1 MFSRDELALIWFD
14 YNDLTFLKVE
24 KILREFNHIGD
35 IFDKNLIK
43 NANFAKIGLEE
54 VKAKLLD
61 VEEKVFEEKI
71 ENEFYKYNIS
81 AVTFASKDYPEKLK
95 TIDSPP
101 LVLYVRGD
109 TKLLGKKS
117 IAIVGTRKPTTY
129 GRIVCEKFTRE
140 LSSAGL
146 VTVSGLAYGIDTVV
160 AETTLEVG
168 GKTIAVL
175 AGGLDSVYPSQNKAL
190 SKRVEGNGLLVSE
203 QRIGVK
209 PANYMFVNRNRIVS
223 ALSLGTLIVEAG
235 KNSGT
240 MTTAR
245 HAIEQTRELFVVPG
259 NIYSFQSEGTN
270 NLIDEM
276 PETFTISP
284 ERILFKLKIKKRKI
298 EESAVQVDL
307 VQNKIL
313 NELESEELSF
323 DELSDRTG
331 IKPAEL
337 SSELIKMEMFGLVR
351 KGSSNTYFKMWCFR
365 QNKKL
370 CACKVIFVG

>member
-43 NANFAKIGLEE
+43 NANFAKIVFEE

-190 SKRVEGNGLLVSE
+190 SKRVEENGLLVSE

-245 HAIEQTRELFVVPG
+245 HAIEQARELFVVPG

-351 KGSSNTYFKMWCFR
+351 KGSSNTYFKM
-365 QNKKL
+365 
-370 CACKVIFVG
+370 

>member
-43 NANFAKIGLEE
+43 NANFAKIELEE

-61 VEEKVFEEKI
+61 VEEKLFEEKI
-71 ENEFYKYNIS
+71 ENEFYKHNIS

-175 AGGLDSVYPSQNKAL
+175 AGGLDSIYPSQNKAL

-245 HAIEQTRELFVVPG
+245 HAIEQSRELFVVPG

-313 NELESEELSF
+313 SELEKEELTF

-351 KGSSNTYFKMWCFR
+351 KGSSNTYFKM
-365 QNKKL
+365 
-370 CACKVIFVG
+370 